1 LINSTQILIISC
13 RIIISSNHSFSIHV
27 AASLTLFGLD
37 AYFKAYSFT
46 LLFSSKKRKAFFY
59 DMKALL
65 KRSAEPTVHFIVEAS
80 WISHSPYLSGSGL
93 SHTRRGNNNYIDET
107 HQKLKDVNKEY
118 NATLGDYKDIVI
130 SREWLL
136 TDRTWSVPS
145 YDLVWG
151 AGHSY
156 GGATI
161 IVDKDHEEMT
171 IEKSFERFKMH
182 VQKDTGKCS
191 DCVIVFHRIGEK
203 LKNKVIGGDSQGLSD
218 KKLYTESFNPFRQNG
233 SLWVEMDC
241 GHFFPQRDS
250 WPACSQFVDDAQAAL
265 DHPIPLSSKSHYPN
279 VPNLVTE
286 SWREQ
291 YYGAEGYRLLQEVK
305 QIWDPSDVFHHAQS
319 VSPSTHKSSLSLS
332 DSDSIDEL
340 FPEQITSMKNTS
352 HDANEK
358 LRVTCSAMYDR
369 AANADLRNLLD
380 LTRPLKHLKQR
391 LKSSQE
397 AAEGQ

>member
-1 LINSTQILIISC
+1 
-13 RIIISSNHSFSIHV
+13 
-27 AASLTLFGLD
+27 
-37 AYFKAYSFT
+37 
-46 LLFSSKKRKAFFY
+46 
-59 DMKALL
+59 MKALL

-93 SHTRRGNNNYIDET
+93 SHTRRGNNNYVDKT
-107 HQKLKDVNKEY
+107 YQKLKDVNKEY
-118 NATLGDYKDIVI
+118 NTILGDYKDIVI

-182 VQKDTGKCS
+182 VEKDTGKCS

-203 LKNKVIGGDSQGLSD
+203 LKNKVSGVDSQGLGD
-218 KKLYTESFNPFRQNG
+218 KKPYTESFNPFRQNG

-250 WPACSQFVDDAQAAL
+250 WPACSQFIDDAQEAF
-265 DHPIPLSSKSHYPN
+265 DHSIPLSSKSHYPN

-305 QIWDPSDVFHHAQS
+305 QVWDPSDVFHHAQS
-319 VSPSTHKSSLSLS
+319 VSPSTHKSSLSIS
-332 DSDSIDEL
+332 DFDGISGL
-340 FPEQITSMKNTS
+340 FPEQFTSMKNTS
-352 HDANEK
+352 NHANEK
-358 LRVTCSAMYDR
+358 LRATCSAIYDR

-391 LKSSQE
+391 LKNSLSKLQKASE
-397 AAEGQ
+397 SPQQ

>member
-1 LINSTQILIISC
+1 
-13 RIIISSNHSFSIHV
+13 
-27 AASLTLFGLD
+27 LFGLD

-59 DMKALL
+59 DIKALL

-93 SHTRRGNNNYIDET
+93 SQIRRGNKNYYDET
-107 HQKLKDVNKEY
+107 YQNLIDVNKEY
-118 NATLGDYKDIVI
+118 NATVGDYKDIVI

-203 LKNKVIGGDSQGLSD
+203 LKSKVSRDPQGLND
-218 KKLYTESFNPFRQNG
+218 KKPYTESFNPFRQNG

-250 WPACSQFVDDAQAAL
+250 WPGCSQFIDDAQAAF
-265 DHPIPLSSKSHYPN
+265 DHSIPLSSKSHYPN

-305 QIWDPSDVFHHAQS
+305 QVWDPRDVFHHAQS
-319 VSPSTHKSSLSLS
+319 VSPSTHVSSLSLS
-332 DSDSIDEL
+332 DSDGIDQL
-340 FPEQITSMKNTS
+340 LKNTS
-352 HDANEK
+352 HHANQK
-358 LRVTCSAMYDR
+358 LREKCSAIYDR

-391 LKSSQE
+391 LKNSLSKLQKASE
-397 AAEGQ
+397 SPQQ